1 MARPLA
7 SRSADSAKAGGGGR
21 TRTYEGVS
29 QRIYSPPP
37 LPLGTFPLGAVAI
50 NVTLVSTHPRLRG
63 SWRKLAALLLG
74 IFLIVVGAII
84 MYALNVNIAGVEDN
98 TLGWILIV
106 AGAVVAVLG
115 LLTAPFRLWADRRAY
130 RDERDLRYR

>member
-1 MARPLA
+1 MTV
-7 SRSADSAKAGGGGR
+7 G
-21 TRTYEGVS
+21 
-29 QRIYSPPP
+29 
-37 LPLGTFPLGAVAI
+37 F
-50 NVTLVSTHPRLRG
+50 
-63 SWRKLAALLLG
+63 G

-115 LLTAPFRLWADRRAY
+115 LIAAPFRLWADRRAY

>member
-1 MARPLA
+1 MTV
-7 SRSADSAKAGGGGR
+7 G
-21 TRTYEGVS
+21 
-29 QRIYSPPP
+29 
-37 LPLGTFPLGAVAI
+37 F
-50 NVTLVSTHPRLRG
+50 
-63 SWRKLAALLLG
+63 G

-115 LLTAPFRLWADRRAY
+115 LIAAPFRLWADRRATY
-130 RDERDLRYR
+130 RHERDLRYR